1 MFGRHKR
8 IAVAVDTN
16 VGTGLF
22 TQGINAVNALRLA
35 GFDVKVLSVYEPRK
49 VGDVVVI
56 STVYHVKGWVEKAK
70 RVYAYVPIEGFIKPD
85 KADEYVK
92 ALRNAYSLATVSEY
106 SASMLRNIR
115 SDIYVVPPGIDYNYY
130 AKCASSDREFD
141 VGIVL
146 SASHVGS
153 EELAVRKGSDL
164 YDLVLRGSSYSFI
177 GNKYSMYYLRN
188 WARFAM
194 LVDKPSLVYCSARVL
209 LWLSRS
215 EGFGLPPLE
224 AMASGTPVVYTDAP
238 AHNKH
243 TCCFK
248 VPIKYTWV
256 FDEPDM
262 AYTFLMHEPDVKG
275 IFTALDVAVQN
286 YRDYRDYV
294 MDLAKQYDLKE
305 FSKSLADWLLN
316 AHR

>member
-1 MFGRHKR
+1 
-8 IAVAVDTN
+8 
-16 VGTGLF
+16 
-22 TQGINAVNALRLA
+22 
-35 GFDVKVLSVYEPRK
+35 
-49 VGDVVVI
+49 
-56 STVYHVKGWVEKAK
+56 
-70 RVYAYVPIEGFIKPD
+70 
-85 KADEYVK
+85 
-92 ALRNAYSLATVSEY
+92 
-106 SASMLRNIR
+106 MLRNIR
-115 SDIYVVPPGIDYNYY
+115 SDVYVVPPGIDYNYY
-130 AKCASSDREFD
+130 AKCASNDREFD
-141 VGIVL
+141 VGIIL

-153 EELAVRKGSDL
+153 EELVVRKGSDL
-164 YDLVLRGSSYSFI
+164 YDLVLRGSGYSFI

-248 VPIKYTWV
+248 IPVKYTWV
-256 FDEPDM
+256 FDEPNM

>member
-8 IAVAVDTN
+8 IAVAIDTN
-16 VGTGLF
+16 TGTGLF
-22 TQGINAVNALRLA
+22 SQGINTVSALKLA

-49 VGDVVVI
+49 VDNVVVV
-56 STVYHVKGWVEKAK
+56 STIHYVSNWVRKAK
-70 RVYAYVPIEGFIKPD
+70 RVFAYVPIEGFIKID
-85 KADEYVK
+85 KSKEYID
-92 ALRNAYSLATVSEY
+92 ALRSAYSVATVSNY
-106 SASMLRNIR
+106 SASMLKYVR
-115 SDIYVVPPGIDYNYY
+115 SDVYVVPPGIEYNYY
-130 AKCASSDREFD
+130 AQCSNAKREFD

-146 SASHVGS
+146 SSSHIGDT
-153 EELAVRKGSDL
+153 ELAIRKGADL
-164 YDLVLRGSSYSFI
+164 YDYVLQASSYSFI

-224 AMASGTPVVYTDAP
+224 AMASGTPVIYTDAP
-238 AHNKH
+238 AHNEH
-243 TCCFK
+243 TCCFR

-275 IFTALDVAVQN
+275 IFTALDIAVQD